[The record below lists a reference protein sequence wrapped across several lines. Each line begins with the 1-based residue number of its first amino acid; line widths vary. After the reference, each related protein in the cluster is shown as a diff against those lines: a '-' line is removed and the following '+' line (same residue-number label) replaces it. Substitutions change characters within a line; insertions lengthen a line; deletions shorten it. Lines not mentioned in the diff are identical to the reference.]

1 VYEETTI
8 PVPLTPTQRAL
19 FEAQKHRLDTTA
31 DRLTAIE
38 DTLSRIEAI
47 FRHKEGHPRT
57 VNENIAALAHRINM
71 KEGELI
77 GLWRELDKLEGGI
90 AAIHNL
96 LARRRGHAASD
107 NRTSDMNGTSP
118 FEDMQ

>member
-1 VYEETTI
+1 MYEETTI

-31 DRLTAIE
+31 DRLTKIE

-47 FRHKEGHPRT
+47 FQHREGLPRT
-57 VNENIAALAHRINM
+57 VNENIAVLAQRINM

-77 GLWRELDKLEGGI
+77 GLWRQLDKLEGGI

-96 LARRRGHAASD
+96 LAPRRGHAASD
-107 NRTSDMNGTSP
+107 NRTNGTSP